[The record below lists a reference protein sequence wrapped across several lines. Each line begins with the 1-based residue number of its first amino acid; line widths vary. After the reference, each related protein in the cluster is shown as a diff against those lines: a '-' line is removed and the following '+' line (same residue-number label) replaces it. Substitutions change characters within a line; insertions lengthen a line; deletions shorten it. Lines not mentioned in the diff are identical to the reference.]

1 MSNARPGMPPVK
13 VHYAK
18 NGDVLYEVKFDL
30 GKGRRL
36 VFRWRQPWPR
46 PEYIGAFELSGGHD
60 KETPI
65 PHGQRGAHRK
75 EREKARSAVG
85 RGSLQHAWIRI
96 VREASSCD
104 VPRNNVRCLAE
115 RHTLLLPAEF
125 KKHKRARKSKKQR

>member
-1 MSNARPGMPPVK
+1 MINAGPGLPPVK

-18 NGDVLYEVKFDL
+18 NGDTLYEVEFKL

-36 VFRWRQPWPR
+36 VFRWRQPWAR
-46 PEYIGAFELSGGHD
+46 PEYIGAFELSGGQH

-85 RGSLQHAWIRI
+85 RGSLQHAWLRI
-96 VREASSCD
+96 VQEASSCD

-115 RHTLLLPAEF
+115 RHTLLLPAELT
-125 KKHKRARKSKKQR
+125 HARKSKKRR